1 MPAAGSGNPSGLFP
15 ARAHSSRKADRG
27 REYVGSVTPAG
38 TASSAS
44 KNAVVSRDWPFVA
57 GALASGALIGYAQ
70 WRFGELAIS
79 ALLVAM
85 VTMSLGA
92 MRPRRPWRWALL
104 VALCVPGA
112 LFVAHLGREHF
123 TRGAIFG
130 SFALLA
136 PAFVCAYCGATGRN
150 LVAELFKH

>member
-1 MPAAGSGNPSGLFP
+1 MAPSGSEKL
-15 ARAHSSRKADRG
+15 AEG
-27 REYVGSVTPAG
+27 
-38 TASSAS
+38 
-44 KNAVVSRDWPFVA
+44 RDWPFVT
-57 GALASGALIGYAQ
+57 GALASGALIGYGQ
-70 WRFGELAIS
+70 LRFGELAIS

-92 MRPRRPWRWALL
+92 MRPRWPWRWALL
-104 VALCVPGA
+104 VALCVPAA
-112 LFVAHLGREHF
+112 LFIAHLGREHF

-136 PAFVCAYCGATGRN
+136 PAFVCAYGGAVGRK

>member
-1 MPAAGSGNPSGLFP
+1 MAPTKSENIAGG
-15 ARAHSSRKADRG
+15 
-27 REYVGSVTPAG
+27 
-38 TASSAS
+38 
-44 KNAVVSRDWPFVA
+44 RDWPFVA
-57 GALASGALIGYAQ
+57 AALACGALIGYAQ
-70 WRFGELAIS
+70 LRFGELAIS

-104 VALCVPGA
+104 VALCVPAA
-112 LFVAHLGREHF
+112 LFIAHLGREHF

-136 PAFVCAYCGATGRN
+136 PAFVCTYCGAVGRK
-150 LVAELFKH
+150 LLAELFKH